1 MGRYLRRYDKFALG
15 EKLEELQSRLDE
27 LDKQIEKSQ
36 EDMKKATYDHSVYYV
51 KTVSLAAAGIAM
63 LMILADHGSRWN
75 LLLVALF
82 CLLADFV
89 LYNNLFDVVELI
101 CSDLHATLKEE
112 RGNLS
117 KLGKERSKLKEQI
130 KELKDKTA

>member
-1 MGRYLRRYDKFALG
+1 M
-15 EKLEELQSRLDE
+15 
-27 LDKQIEKSQ
+27 
-36 EDMKKATYDHSVYYV
+36 
-51 KTVSLAAAGIAM
+51 
-63 LMILADHGSRWN
+63 
-75 LLLVALF
+75 ALF

-89 LYNNLFDVVELI
+89 LYYNLFDVVELI

-117 KLGKERSKLKEQI
+117 KLAKERSKLKEQI